1 MANDKW
7 QITNNK
13 WMFKKAMTAKAN
25 PPHILFTNN
34 KWQMEIDNKNK
45 GQMTKNKWQ
54 NSNGFHRNT
63 NTARAAK
70 FKYVTHP
77 YQLEYQQP
85 GKGLGSRSAKLLWG
99 SSFRHIGSLQ
109 LYACFS
115 TCQLH
120 LRRLKFSAQHIWNLK
135 VHGNIKVAKACVETL
150 TKRSENF
157 LGKLPFPHSWG
168 KKSLLFDKTVR
179 QDFY

>member
-85 GKGLGSRSAKLLWG
+85 GKRRGSRSAKLLWG
-99 SSFRHIGSLQ
+99 SSFRQIGSLQ
-109 LYACFS
+109 PYACFS
-115 TCQLH
+115 QCQIHTCVCPSIFSPTAH
-120 LRRLKFSAQHIWNLK
+120 LRRGKDLGLSKLWKHALWN
-135 VHGNIKVAKACVETL
+135 
-150 TKRSENF
+150 
-157 LGKLPFPHSWG
+157 
-168 KKSLLFDKTVR
+168 FDKGVWNNSLGVSNKL
-179 QDFY
+179 

>member
-1 MANDKW
+1 MTNGNW

-34 KWQMEIDNKNK
+34 KWQMEIDNKYK
-45 GQMTKNKWQ
+45 GQITKNKWQ
-54 NSNGFHRNT
+54 NSNGFHKNA

-85 GKGLGSRSAKLLWG
+85 GKRRGSRSAKLLWG
-99 SSFRHIGSLQ
+99 SSFRQIGSLQ
-109 LYACFS
+109 LCPCFS

-120 LRRLKFSAQHIWNLK
+120 LRRLKFSALHIWNMKIVDMSKLLK
-135 VHGNIKVAKACVETL
+135 HV
-150 TKRSENF
+150 S
-157 LGKLPFPHSWG
+157 KLWQNNG
-168 KKSLLFDKTVR
+168 T
-179 QDFY
+179 YEYY